1 MGRDT
6 AKRGECAAWSDHAVM
21 LHFAYGSNMSRAV
34 MRAHAP
40 GAMPLGAAI
49 LANHRFV
56 ITADGYASVE
66 PRRVAAVHGVLWRLT
81 PRDRVTLDTWENIAA
96 GLYRAETLPVQHAD
110 RRRRALI
117 YIARP
122 RRAGRPRAGYMEIV
136 IAAAREWELP
146 HSYVASLSHWL
157 RPLGARPRNL
167 REFGWM

>member
-1 MGRDT
+1 
-6 AKRGECAAWSDHAVM
+6 M

-40 GAMPLGAAI
+40 GAVPLGAAT

-66 PRRVAAVHGVLWRLT
+66 PKRVAAVQGVLWRLT
-81 PRDRVTLDTWENIAA
+81 SRDRVTLDAWENIAA
-96 GLYRAETLPVQHAD
+96 GSYRAEMLPVEHD
-110 RRRRALI
+110 GRRRMALV

-122 RRAGRPRAGYMEIV
+122 RRAGWPRGGYMEIV
-136 IAAAREWELP
+136 IAAAREWGLP
-146 HSYVASLSHWL
+146 PSYVESLSDWL
-157 RPLGARPRNL
+157 RPLGAGPRDL